1 MTDSEGRHPSR
12 RLWRRVLGG
21 AVTLAVVVV
30 LGLMRLI
37 EGGGGGEPPGAASGA
52 ATPSASPGR
61 RLDCG
66 RFEFPSCSAT
76 DVQFDPSF
84 PDAGDF
90 SGGFGGGSCQR
101 RHTPVIFVHGNADHA
116 VSWDSDIVGTVAG
129 RPAPSR
135 SVYDELLSRGYQPCE
150 LFGVTFLEA
159 TEQRMP
165 QLNYHSPAKYRMI
178 LDFVA
183 DVQRTTGAAQVD
195 IVSHS
200 LGVSMAMAALTWSDE
215 KGHQDAGWSDV
226 RRFVNIAGGVR
237 GLSSC
242 LAVGFANP
250 LATTCGSQN
259 LLDPYVFGFFPS
271 ANGWTAL
278 SGRHSLA
285 AMPARHPGVA
295 FYTLSAGE
303 HGPGSLLR
311 RARGGTAVCPGCA
324 LPGGHQR
331 ARSAG
336 RRCRLEGHEPRP
348 GHLRRE
354 SVHRAGRRR
363 RWRRTLQ
370 GPQQHRRDHLPDA
383 GRRLCG
389 ACLSRDLCGH
399 GLCGVVSSDER
410 GCGQRSA
417 EVDMREADTD
427 ADADRG
433 EGHDPEPESSELT

>member
-37 EGGGGGEPPGAASGA
+37 GGGGGGEPPGAASGA

-215 KGHQDAGWSDV
+215 TGHQDAGWSDV

-303 HGPGSLLR
+303 HDQVHCSGVP
-311 RARGGTAVCPGCA
+311 AV
-324 LPGGHQR
+324 
-331 ARSAG
+331 G
-336 RRCRLEGHEPRP
+336 RRCAQGALYLQATNVRAQLDVGAGSTATSLDLDISDGSPFTAQAGDVDGVGHYKARNNTGEIIFQMLDGDCVGLACR
-348 GHLRRE
+348 GTY
-354 SVHRAGRRR
+354 AG
-363 RWRRTLQ
+363 TV
-370 GPQQHRRDHLPDA
+370 
-383 GRRLCG
+383 
-389 ACLSRDLCGH
+389 S
-399 GLCGVVSSDER
+399 VVS
-410 GCGQRSA
+410 
-417 EVDMREADTD
+417 
-427 ADADRG
+427 
-433 EGHDPEPESSELT
+433 